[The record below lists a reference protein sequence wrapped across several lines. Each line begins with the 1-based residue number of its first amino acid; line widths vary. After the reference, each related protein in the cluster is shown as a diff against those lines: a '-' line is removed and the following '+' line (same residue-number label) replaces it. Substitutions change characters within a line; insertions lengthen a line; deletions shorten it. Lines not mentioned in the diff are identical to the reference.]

1 MMQEIEIQRLREQV
15 AQLREEVEN
24 IRRDIYNAPPNDEAG
39 DEETPTPNA
48 RAVVPVPPPEPAWYA
63 PRRLNRAM
71 NWMYDIAQAHAIVR
85 NFGWAAIDGARF
97 AGFVGGVALAAA
109 KATPAA
115 VAKAKGAA
123 AVLGAAA
130 AANPI
135 GAGVAAVVVVAAAER
150 ATRYE
155 DDDGVTKHKCVIM

>member
-1 MMQEIEIQRLREQV
+1 MMQEVEIQRLREQV
-15 AQLREEVEN
+15 AQLQEEVEN
-24 IRRDIYNAPPNDEAG
+24 IRRDIYNAPPDDEAG
-39 DEETPTPNA
+39 DDEETPLV

-63 PRRLNRAM
+63 PRRLNNMM

-97 AGFVGGVALAAA
+97 AGFVGGVAIAAA

-115 VAKAKGAA
+115 VAKAKGAGVA
-123 AVLGAAA
+123 LGAVA
-130 AANPI
+130 AANPV
-135 GAGVAAVVVVAAAER
+135 GAGVVAVVAVAAAER

-155 DDDGVTKHKCVIM
+155 DEDGVTKHRCAIM